1 MKKINV
7 AIIEDEKEIRESLQ
21 QLFKNSEDYICENVY
36 SNAEEAIQHLPNS
49 NVNVALTDI
58 NLPGKSGIECIEIL
72 KPKCPTIN
80 FLICT
85 SFEDTDNVFK
95 ALKAGAIGYL
105 VKTIQP
111 SKLLDAIT
119 EAHHGGS
126 PMSSHIARKV
136 VLSFNEVTENKE
148 LEKLS
153 NREKEILNLLS
164 KGLRYKEI
172 ADLLFVSNETVRTHI
187 RNIYEKLQ
195 VNSRTEALNKIYK
208 T

>member
-1 MKKINV
+1 MKQIRV
-7 AIIEDEKEIRESLQ
+7 AIIEDEKEIRDSLYALLQ
-21 QLFKNSEDYICENVY
+21 NSEGFICENVY
-36 SNAEEAIQHLPNS
+36 SNAEEAIEHLPS
-49 NVNVALTDI
+49 AKIDVALTDI
-58 NLPGKSGIECIEIL
+58 NLPGKSGIECVEIL
-72 KPKCPTIN
+72 KPNCPNIN

-85 SFEDTDNVFK
+85 SFEDTDNVFN

-111 SKLLDAIT
+111 SKLLNAIT
-119 EAHHGGS
+119 EAYQGGS

-136 VLSFNEVTENKE
+136 VLSFNGTIENKE
-148 LEKLS
+148 LQKLS
-153 NREKEILNLLS
+153 SREKEILTHLS

-172 ADLLFVSNETVRTHI
+172 ADLLFLSNETVRTHI

-208 T
+208 K

>member
-1 MKKINV
+1 MKKISV
-7 AIIEDEKEIRESLQ
+7 AIIEDEKEIRESLH
-21 QLFKNSEDYICENVY
+21 QLLKNSEEFICENVY
-36 SNAEEAIQHLPNS
+36 STAEEAIQLLPTAK
-49 NVNVALTDI
+49 VDVALTDI
-58 NLPGKSGIECIEIL
+58 NLLGKSGIECIEVL
-72 KPKCPTIN
+72 KPKCATIN

-119 EAHHGGS
+119 EDHHGGS

-136 VLSFNEVTENKE
+136 VASFNEITENKE
-148 LEKLS
+148 LQKLS

-208 T
+208 K